1 MEDRMFNKEI
11 SKGNNLLDPNKLP
24 VHIAIIPD
32 GNGRWA
38 NKRGLPRSTG
48 HRRGSD
54 TLKEIVKCCARIG
67 IKYLTAYAFS
77 TENWKRPKDEVDAL
91 MNLLEEFLSR
101 AHEELSGSD
110 IRINVIGDI
119 TKLPKSLIEKIYDVE
134 NMTKNNAG
142 LQFNIAL
149 NYGGRDEIVSAIKKI
164 CQDVKDRKLEINDIN
179 EQVVNSKLYTYN
191 IPDPDL
197 IIRTAGEKRVSN
209 FLLWQLAYS
218 ELWTCDVLWP
228 DFTEK
233 HLLDAI
239 SEYQKRERRYGGL

>member
-1 MEDRMFNKEI
+1 MQNKDLF
-11 SKGNNLLDPNKLP
+11 KDNNILDPNKLP
-24 VHIAIIPD
+24 MHIAIIPD

-38 NKRGLPRSTG
+38 KQRGLPRSTG
-48 HRRGSD
+48 HRRGSE

-67 IKYLTAYAFS
+67 IKYITAYAFS
-77 TENWKRPKDEVDAL
+77 TENWKRPKEEVDSL
-91 MNLLEEFLSR
+91 MNLLDEFPSR
-101 AHEELSGSD
+101 AHEELKESD

-119 TKLPKSLIEKIYDVE
+119 SKLPKSLAEKIHDVE
-134 NMTKNNAG
+134 KMTKNNTG

-149 NYGGRDEIVSAIKKI
+149 NYGGRDEIVSAIRKI
-164 CQDVKDRKLEINDIN
+164 CQDVKDGKLDINDIN
-179 EQVVNSKLYTYN
+179 EQVVKSKLYTYD

-218 ELWTCDVLWP
+218 ELWTSDVLWP

-233 HLLDAI
+233 HLLEALF
-239 SEYQKRERRYGGL
+239 EYQKRERRYGGL